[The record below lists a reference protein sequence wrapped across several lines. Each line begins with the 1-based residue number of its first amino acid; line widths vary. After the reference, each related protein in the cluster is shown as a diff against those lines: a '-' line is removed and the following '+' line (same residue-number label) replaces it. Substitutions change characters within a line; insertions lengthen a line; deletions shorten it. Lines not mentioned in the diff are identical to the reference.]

1 MGAAAAPPPGSD
13 FTSWKSVVNIAPR
26 HWRLGTTGICH
37 MRRKL
42 CQLSSSDGSPAYCRT
57 ATQIECRQRRRTRP
71 AINVLHVSRKLL
83 NSKGGIVI
91 VESDDLIREL
101 LQRWLGEAGYG
112 VILPGKDHNPGLV
125 MPRLVIADISSP
137 DSAETTVKELAAAYS
152 APILALSSRFRQGL
166 GGSEAAA
173 HRHHVCKVLPKP
185 FSREELLY

>member
-1 MGAAAAPPPGSD
+1 MGADVAPATRSD

-37 MRRKL
+37 MRREL
-42 CQLSSSDGSPAYCRT
+42 CQLSCSDGSPPYCRT

-101 LQRWLGEAGYG
+101 LERWLGEAGYA
-112 VILPGKDHNPGLV
+112 VVLPPRDSDIV
-125 MPRLVIADISSP
+125 MVSPQLVIADISSP
-137 DSAETTVKELAAAYS
+137 DT
-152 APILALSSRFRQGL
+152 
-166 GGSEAAA
+166 
-173 HRHHVCKVLPKP
+173 
-185 FSREELLY
+185 

>member
-1 MGAAAAPPPGSD
+1 MGADVAPATGSD

-26 HWRLGTTGICH
+26 HWRLGTTVICH
-37 MRRKL
+37 MRGEL
-42 CQLSSSDGSPAYCRT
+42 CQLSSSDGSPAHCRT

-112 VILPGKDHNPGLV
+112 VLLPGKDHKTGLV
-125 MPRLVIADISSP
+125 MLPRVVADRP
-137 DSAETTVKELAAAYS
+137 
-152 APILALSSRFRQGL
+152 
-166 GGSEAAA
+166 
-173 HRHHVCKVLPKP
+173 
-185 FSREELLY
+185 